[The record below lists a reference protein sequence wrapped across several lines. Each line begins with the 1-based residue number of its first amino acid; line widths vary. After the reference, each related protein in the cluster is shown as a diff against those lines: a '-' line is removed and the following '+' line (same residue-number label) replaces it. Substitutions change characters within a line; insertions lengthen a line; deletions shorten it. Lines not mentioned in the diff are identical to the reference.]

1 MLALRGTFPI
11 GNIEIRSR
19 GPDVYESVAAGG
31 REERG
36 LKEGDEDE
44 DEDDGRVGHRPRGG

>member
-1 MLALRGTFPI
+1 MPEALDLGFGAFLI
-11 GNIEIRSR
+11 FKSNQ
-19 GPDVYESVAAGG
+19 SVAAGG

-36 LKEGDEDE
+36 LKEGDDEDEDE

>member
-1 MLALRGTFPI
+1 MEISKLGLAAP
-11 GNIEIRSR
+11 N
-19 GPDVYESVAAGG
+19 VYESVAAGG

-44 DEDDGRVGHRPRGG
+44 DDGRGGHRPRGGVRGLRGQR

>member
-1 MLALRGTFPI
+1 M
-11 GNIEIRSR
+11 EISKL
-19 GPDVYESVAAGG
+19 GPAAPNVYESVAAGG

-36 LKEGDEDE
+36 LKEGDDEDE

>member
-1 MLALRGTFPI
+1 MGFGAFLIFKS
-11 GNIEIRSR
+11 NQ
-19 GPDVYESVAAGG
+19 SVAAGG

-36 LKEGDEDE
+36 LKEGDDEDE

>member
-1 MLALRGTFPI
+1 MCTKALPRG
-11 GNIEIRSR
+11 
-19 GPDVYESVAAGG
+19 
-31 REERG
+31 EERG

>member
-1 MLALRGTFPI
+1 LSTK
-11 GNIEIRSR
+11 IRLGSR

-36 LKEGDEDE
+36 LKEGDDEDEDE